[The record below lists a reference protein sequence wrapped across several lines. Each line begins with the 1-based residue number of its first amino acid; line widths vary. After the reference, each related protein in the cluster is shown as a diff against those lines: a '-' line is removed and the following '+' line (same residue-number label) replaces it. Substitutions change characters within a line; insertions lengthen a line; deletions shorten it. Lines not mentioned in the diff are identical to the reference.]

1 MILQQ
6 FELES
11 IRSIINYPILRAGN
25 TQITLGTVAQF
36 VILLVLLFFLA
47 KKVRDLLVKR
57 VLPRSKLDIGAQ
69 QAVAAVT
76 RYLVIFI
83 GLLVILQTVGID
95 LTTLNVIAG
104 AVGIGVGFGL
114 QNIASNFI
122 SGLIILF
129 ERPIKIGDRIEIGDI
144 EGDVIEIGARSTT
157 VLTNDNITIIVPNS
171 KFITENVVNWKHRD
185 SKIRFKIPI
194 GVAYG
199 SDARLVE
206 KILLKVAEENRDIM
220 DVPPP
225 VVRFL
230 EFGESS
236 LLFELRAWSS
246 TLLHRKGVLISALNF
261 AIYAK
266 FKEHGIEIPFPQCDL
281 HIRSGA
287 LELKEAIK
295 PTKGGSADEAA

>member
-1 MILQQ
+1 MIIQQ
-6 FELES
+6 FVPES
-11 IRSIINYPILRAGN
+11 IRSILDYSILKAGT
-25 TQITLGTVAQF
+25 TQITLWTVAQF

-47 KKVRDLLVKR
+47 RKIRDVLVKR
-57 VLPRSKLDIGAQ
+57 VLPRSKLDVGAQ
-69 QAVAAVT
+69 QAVGAVT

-104 AVGIGVGFGL
+104 AIGIGVGFGL

-129 ERPIKIGDRIEIGDI
+129 ERPIKIGDRIEVGDI

-185 SKIRFKIPI
+185 SKVRFKIPI

-206 KILLKVAEENRDIM
+206 KILLKVAEENP
-220 DVPPP
+220 DVMGAPPP

-236 LLFELRAWSS
+236 LIFELRAWSS

-261 AIYAK
+261 AIYDT
-266 FKEHGIEIPFPQCDL
+266 FKEYGIEIPFPQRDL

-287 LELKEAIK
+287 LELKGANLSA
-295 PTKGGSADEAA
+295 KGVSADEAA